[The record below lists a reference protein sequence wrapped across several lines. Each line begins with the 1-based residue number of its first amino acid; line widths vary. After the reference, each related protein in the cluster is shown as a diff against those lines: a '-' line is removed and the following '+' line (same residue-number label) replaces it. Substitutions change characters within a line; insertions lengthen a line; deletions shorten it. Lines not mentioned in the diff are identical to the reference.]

1 MVLVRGDTGAFK
13 FQRLDSSGE
22 AITTT
27 PTAIYFT
34 VKKSYSHADD
44 IFQKTL
50 SDMTMDED
58 GTWHFTINPVDTA
71 SLDYGQYV
79 FDLEVTTDDY
89 VQTIAKGKLLL
100 EEEATWV
107 GNK

>member
-1 MVLVRGDTGAFK
+1 MTIVRGDTGAFK
-13 FQRLDSSGE
+13 FQRLDSNGD
-22 AITTT
+22 AITAA
-27 PTAIYFT
+27 PTAMYFT
-34 VKKSYSHADD
+34 VKKSYSYATD

-50 SDMTMDED
+50 ADMTMDED
-58 GTWHFTINPVDTA
+58 GTWHFIIAPEDTA
-71 SLDYGQYV
+71 SLDYGSYV

-89 VQTIAKGKLLL
+89 VQTIAKGKLIL

>member
-1 MVLVRGDTGAFK
+1 MTLVRGDTGAFK
-13 FQRLDSSGE
+13 FQRLDSSGS
-22 AITTT
+22 AITAI

-34 VKKSYSHADD
+34 VKKSYNNSGD

-50 SDMTMDED
+50 ADMTMDED
-58 GTWHFTINPVDTA
+58 GTWHFIIAPEDTA
-71 SLDYGQYV
+71 SLDYGSYV
-79 FDLEVTTDDY
+79 FDLEVTTNDY
-89 VQTIAKGKLLL
+89 VQTIAKGKLIL

>member
-1 MVLVRGDTGAFK
+1 MILVRGDTGAIK

-22 AITTT
+22 PITVA
-27 PTAIYFT
+27 PTAMYFT
-34 VKKSYSHADD
+34 VKKSYTNSTD

-50 SDMTMDED
+50 ADMTMDED
-58 GTWHFTINPVDTA
+58 GTWHFIIAPEDTA
-71 SLDYGQYV
+71 SLDYGSYV
-79 FDLEVTTDDY
+79 FDLEVTTNDY
-89 VQTIAKGKLLL
+89 VQTIAKGKLIL